1 MGSGSTKVFT
11 LAEANELIPLVADL
25 TAEVVQQ
32 LDAIRQKY
40 KSDESS
46 GSSTEVPG
54 WVLQEV
60 ESVLAGWSERVNEI
74 GAVPKGYFTVD
85 FQSVDPELLYCWSYG
100 EERISH
106 THKVWENFSHRK
118 PIEAD
123 LEPTGHMKWI
133 H

>member
-1 MGSGSTKVFT
+1 MSSTNGKVFT
-11 LAEANELIPLVADL
+11 LAEANELVSRVADF
-25 TAEVVQQ
+25 TADVVRR
-32 LDAIRQKY
+32 LDSIRQRY
-40 KSDESS
+40 RSGESP
-46 GSSTEVPG
+46 GSATEVPA
-54 WVLQEV
+54 WVLREV
-60 ESVLAGWSERVNEI
+60 ETVLSGWSERVAEI

-118 PIEAD
+118 PIEESA
-123 LEPTGHMKWI
+123 EPAGHMKWI